1 MNENERRH
9 KTDKIKEDTRMSLF
23 YALQEINEEKDISP
37 CIIIKDR
44 YSSDYFVFNVW
55 AEDLPPIHEDD
66 VSRASYLH
74 FTKDVYGQ
82 ANTIDKAIKD
92 YIEKHQ
98 ARRKVLIERIIDY
111 YPKVKPSNADDT
123 KA

>member
-1 MNENERRH
+1 MDENERMH
-9 KTDKIKEDTRMSLF
+9 EINKIKEDTRMSF
-23 YALQEINEEKDISP
+23 YYAMQEINEGKDISP

-44 YSSDYFVFNVW
+44 YSNDYFVFNVW
-55 AEDLPPIHEDD
+55 AEDLPPLHEDD

-74 FTKDVYGQ
+74 YTKDVYGRG
-82 ANTIDKAIKD
+82 NTIDNAIND